1 MFGFDAG
8 FALPVAD
15 TTKTK
20 SPLKPSLLA
29 DQFSTKHS
37 ATLVDGRAGEAAEP
51 ARRRQPHAP
60 QGCGGALRPRR
71 SSSRPRGGG
80 APSRLVGSIVE
91 KDFSAPAPSF
101 SPRPTVLPFPVA
113 RHRSH
118 GPHWGPASKD
128 AGNDGADEEDDEMD
142 VDETDYL
149 PVAAAAAGPVRRKE
163 KKGMDFSRWREIVG
177 DAPPKRTQGKPA
189 QVKKQITQ
197 KVNAGTMTS
206 KVGGAAAGKREL
218 EEGGMRL
225 DSGDA
230 RGISSTAGLVTDV
243 APKKQ
248 TVQIQSR
255 DAIKAGVVRDMALR
269 GDHME
274 LDAGESSIEAE
285 INAENMARLAEMSAG
300 EIAEAQA
307 EILNRMDPK
316 LVELLR
322 RRGREKSGGKKGGDR
337 DKGQKNSG
345 PGKAAKATPGDWL
358 TAGEH
363 SGHSWKAWSDRVERI
378 RSCRF
383 SLEGEILGFQSYQEQ
398 QDGKKTHAE
407 SVAERDFLRTEGDPA
422 AVGYTINEAVALT
435 RSMVPGQRF
444 LALQLLA
451 SILNRALRNL
461 HKMDLTDNGKEM
473 NDDDKF
479 DDWQAVWAYALGP
492 EPELVLSLR

>member
-1 MFGFDAG
+1 MDA
-8 FALPVAD
+8 
-15 TTKTK
+15 
-20 SPLKPSLLA
+20 S
-29 DQFSTKHS
+29 
-37 ATLVDGRAGEAAEP
+37 
-51 ARRRQPHAP
+51 ARRRNQL
-60 QGCGGALRPRR
+60 GGANPTRR
-71 SSSRPRGGG
+71 KVVEEPFDPA
-80 APSRLVGSIVE
+80 APPPTPAAAAPPSHLVGSIVE
-91 KDFSAPAPSF
+91 KGFSAPAPSF

-118 GPHWGPASKD
+118 GPHWGPAPKD

-142 VDETDYL
+142 VDEMDYL
-149 PVAAAAAGPVRRKE
+149 PVAAAAAAAGPVRRKE

-189 QVKKQITQ
+189 QLKKQIMQ
-197 KVNAGTMTS
+197 KVNAGTTTS
-206 KVGGAAAGKREL
+206 KVGAAAAGKREL

-225 DSGDA
+225 HSGDA
-230 RGISSTAGLVTDV
+230 RGVSSTAGLVTDV

-248 TVQIQSR
+248 MVQVQSR
-255 DAIKAGVVRDMALR
+255 DAIKAGVVRDMTLR

-274 LDAGESSIEAE
+274 LDAGESLVEAE

-322 RRGREKSGGKKGGDR
+322 RRGKEKSGGKKGGDR

-363 SGHSWKAWSDRVERI
+363 GGHSWKAWSDRVERI

-383 SLEGEILGFQSYQEQ
+383 SLEGEILGFQSHQEQ
-398 QDGKKTHAE
+398 QDGKKAHAE

-435 RSMVPGQRF
+435 RSMVPGQRV

-473 NDDDKF
+473 NDDD
-479 DDWQAVWAYALGP
+479 WQAVWAYALGP
-492 EPELVLSLR
+492 EPELVLSLRLTILS